1 MKPILFLFEDP
12 QAIAAKVAAQM
23 GISPEEATQHMEMW
37 DKMSIGLFQIGN
49 DFPRKELH

>member
-1 MKPILFLFEDP
+1 MKPILFEDSDV
-12 QAIAAKVAAQM
+12 IAEKVAQQM
-23 GISPEEATQHMEMW
+23 GISPEMAAQHMEMW